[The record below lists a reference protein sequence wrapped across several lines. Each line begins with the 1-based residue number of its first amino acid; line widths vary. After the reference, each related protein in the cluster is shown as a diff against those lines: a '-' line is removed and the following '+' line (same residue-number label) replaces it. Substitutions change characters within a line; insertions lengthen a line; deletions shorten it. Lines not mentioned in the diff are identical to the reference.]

1 MRPSVVLAFDTATP
15 SATVALVRAGDL
27 LGERRSR
34 ASSVLAD
41 ADVLLHDA
49 GLTVADLE
57 GLAVGTGPGSFTGLR
72 IGLATALG
80 LALAQGVPVAGVS
93 TLEALATAAPGSL
106 PIIDARRGEIFTLLD
121 GRPRAVRPE
130 ELELE
135 PGTVCVG
142 GGAVRYRPVFEAAGG
157 EVPPDSSD
165 LHAPHARFHALLAR
179 DFGPADL
186 VQPLYVR
193 APDAVRRA
201 GARA

>member
-15 SATVALVRAGDL
+15 SATVALVRAGEL
-27 LGERRSR
+27 LGDRRSR

-41 ADVLLHDA
+41 ADALLHEA
-49 GLTVADLE
+49 GLTASDLE
-57 GLAVGTGPGSFTGLR
+57 ALAVGTGPGSFTGLR

-80 LALAQGVPVAGVS
+80 LALAQDVPVAGVS
-93 TLEALATAAPGSL
+93 TLDALAAAAPGSL

-121 GRPRAVRPE
+121 GLPRAVRPD

-142 GGAVRYRPVFEAAGG
+142 DGAVRYRALFEAAGG

-165 LHAPHARFHALLAR
+165 LHAPQARFHALLAS
-179 DFGPADL
+179 DFGPAEL
-186 VQPLYVR
+186 AQPLYVR

-201 GARA
+201 GGRA

>member
-15 SATVALVRAGDL
+15 SATVALVRAGEL

-41 ADVLLHDA
+41 ADALLHDA
-49 GLTVADLE
+49 GLTVSDLE
-57 GLAVGTGPGSFTGLR
+57 ALAVGTGPGSFTGLR

-80 LALAQGVPVAGVS
+80 LALAQDVPVAGVS
-93 TLEALATAAPGSL
+93 TLDALAAAAPGSL
-106 PIIDARRGEIFTLLD
+106 PIIDARRGEIFTLHD

-135 PGTVCVG
+135 SGSICVG
-142 GGAVRYRPVFEAAGG
+142 DGAVRYRALFEAAGG

-165 LHAPHARFHALLAR
+165 LHAPQARFHALLAR
-179 DFGPADL
+179 DFGPAEL

-193 APDAVRRA
+193 APDAIRRA
-201 GARA
+201 EARA